1 MPDSPAAQAFR
12 RIIKSPLRFRLFLL
26 RHLPMAYLAGLRV
39 RSLGPQEAVVSI
51 RLTYLTKN
59 PFRSL
64 YFACLAMAAEL
75 STGLLAMMG
84 VYQAQPSISL
94 LLTKVEGTFR
104 KKAVGKIA
112 FTCSDGEAIEAAIQE
127 AKATGAGTT
136 VTATSTGTDEAG
148 DQVAE
153 FRITW
158 AFKARSGNK

>member
-1 MPDSPAAQAFR
+1 M
-12 RIIKSPLRFRLFLL
+12 
-26 RHLPMAYLAGLRV
+26 G
-39 RSLGPQEAVVSI
+39 I

-59 PFRSL
+59 PFRSI

-94 LLTKVEGTFR
+94 LLTKVEGNFS
-104 KKAVGKIA
+104 KKAVGNIA
-112 FTCSDGEAIEAAIQE
+112 FTCSDGEAIAAAILE

-148 DQVAE
+148 DKVAE

-158 AFKARSGNK
+158 AFKVRSGEK

>member
-1 MPDSPAAQAFR
+1 
-12 RIIKSPLRFRLFLL
+12 
-26 RHLPMAYLAGLRV
+26 MAYLAGLRV

-94 LLTKVEGTFR
+94 LLTKVEGTFS